1 MRETLLTTKLLWDG
15 RGGGRL
21 VGRDDHD
28 RVGGEEPHNILRL
41 GKDGL
46 PGGGVPQPINRNFE
60 SLVRPLWLSYTT
72 GMHSCAVNGGNESTV
87 GSTKDMSASASA
99 SEMTQNVSQS
109 ASVVRPCC
117 WQATRGLPSGR
128 SGMRPSLPPSLRSD
142 GCLFCRLVSLR
153 PL

>member
-1 MRETLLTTKLLWDG
+1 MGEEAGDWLEG
-15 RGGGRL
+15 H
-21 VGRDDHD
+21 DHD
-28 RVGGEEPHNILRL
+28 GVGGEEPHNILRL

-128 SGMRPSLPPSLRSD
+128 SGMRPSLTPSVPRFARMDASFVD
-142 GCLFCRLVSLR
+142 LF
-153 PL
+153 P

>member
-1 MRETLLTTKLLWDG
+1 MGEEAGDWLEG
-15 RGGGRL
+15 H
-21 VGRDDHD
+21 DHD
-28 RVGGEEPHNILRL
+28 GVGGEEPHNILRL

-46 PGGGVPQPINRNFE
+46 PGGGVPQPVNRNFE

-109 ASVVRPCC
+109 ASVRPPLLL
-117 WQATRGLPSGR
+117 AGNTRASFR
-128 SGMRPSLPPSLRSD
+128 TKRDAALPPSLPRFARMDASFVD
-142 GCLFCRLVSLR
+142 LF
-153 PL
+153 P